1 MSTSPVLQYRIAM
14 PMAEAEQTLRM
25 ALQNE
30 GFGILTE
37 VDVQATLRAKLGIE
51 TPPHR
56 LLGACNPKIAHA
68 AIEAE
73 AAVGAFLP
81 CGLAIRQGSGPDETL
96 VALQNPGLMAQ
107 LFDSPG
113 LAEPAREAELKLI
126 AALESVG
133 TAL

>member
-1 MSTSPVLQYRIAM
+1 M
-14 PMAEAEQTLRM
+14 PMAEAESTLRM

-56 LLGACNPKIAHA
+56 LLGACNPKIANA

-73 AAVGAFLP
+73 PAVGAFLP
-81 CGLAIRQGSGPDETL
+81 CGIAVRQGATPEETL
-96 VALQNPGLMAQ
+96 VALQNPSLMAT
-107 LFDSPG
+107 LFDNPA
-113 LAEPAREAELKLI
+113 LADAAREAELRLTS
-126 AALESVG
+126 ALASVG
-133 TAL
+133 TPL